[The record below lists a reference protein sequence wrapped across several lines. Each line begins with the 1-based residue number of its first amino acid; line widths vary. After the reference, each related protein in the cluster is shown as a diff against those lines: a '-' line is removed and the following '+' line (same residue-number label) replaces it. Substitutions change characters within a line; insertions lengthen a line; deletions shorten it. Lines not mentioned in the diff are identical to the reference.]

1 MKRPISPITFGRA
14 GKYKWLIFLLVVII
28 QFGVLGYI
36 GWRWHNI
43 SVDGIPYQW
52 KAVPRLEASAFGTDY
67 IRVVFP
73 EDTAKWLDDTPPAV
87 GEPIYV
93 KISRDDKGLMQI
105 EGASTTKP
113 GYGSDYMNAVVV
125 AYDAGVVQFKVAF
138 DRYRIAPELTDGIYD
153 ITNDDSVIAS
163 IRMKKGD
170 GIIEGIFVNGIPLE
184 ACSNAAAIEAS
195 RNQSTASS
203 GGANRLVEPGMVPP
217 KEE

>member
-113 GYGSDYMNAVVV
+113 GYGNDYMNAVVV

-203 GGANRLVEPGMVPP
+203 GVANRLVEPGMVPP

>member
-203 GGANRLVEPGMVPP
+203 GVANRLVEPGMVPP